1 MCCRCNCI
9 VIDTAVAMLQDVN
22 PWVSVTHQGNIAYN
36 GLHIECEV
44 RDPEGVECGE
54 SKLAKMV
61 CSGFLAPHCVNNN
74 CVIAEVTYSAEHANH
89 EVFFGHGLLCAGHL
103 YGFHLRKW
111 RYYCLSKLSSLG
123 HPQEG
128 RI

>member
-44 RDPEGVECGE
+44 RDPEGVECE
-54 SKLAKMV
+54 ERANWPRWHVQAL
-61 CSGFLAPHCVNNN
+61 LPH
-74 CVIAEVTYSAEHANH
+74 I
-89 EVFFGHGLLCAGHL
+89 L
-103 YGFHLRKW
+103 
-111 RYYCLSKLSSLG
+111 
-123 HPQEG
+123 
-128 RI
+128 